1 MEKLSLEEAKKKS
14 LELEK
19 LKIDSNNYN
28 TVLDFI
34 NYINKEYEQYRDYYL
49 VHSKIPSLKFKLDR
63 FNDRLKSIAIYKKSK
78 YYYIIEHLVVKHDL
92 YPYQLKLTNND
103 NDEYFILYDDK
114 YDDRDLKLAQ
124 MSYEKLLK
132 FVSTD
137 YSSILINGIYYG
149 PFQQIIKLEPIISI
163 AEFQL
168 AKGEELN
175 NIDLS
180 QFSIKD
186 HLKLINKKD

>member
-49 VHSKIPSLKFKLDR
+49 VHSKIPSLKSKLDR

>member
-49 VHSKIPSLKFKLDR
+49 VHSKIPSLKSKLDR

-114 YDDRDLKLAQ
+114 YDNRDLKLEQ